1 MTNIL
6 SEKDYQKFLLKRL
19 EQDNGFVIRKAS
31 HYDRLF
37 AVDREMLFQF
47 LNATQLDTMEY
58 LRKIYKA
65 DLEDTIVSFINTE
78 TTKARGSL
86 IEVLKHGIEISNR
99 KLELMYTKPA
109 TTFNPEL
116 TKKYSQNIFSVME
129 EVWASDKE
137 RIDVV
142 IFLNGLAIIAFELKC
157 NTAGQSYQDAIYQFR
172 TERSPKTRLFLF
184 KAGTLVNFAMDLE
197 EVYMTT
203 RLDGDATFF
212 LPFNMGSGHGV
223 TAGAGNP
230 AFEDKY
236 SVSYMWEDILTKDTI
251 LDLIS
256 RFIFVA
262 VNEKVDEAAGKVK
275 RSESLIFPRY
285 HQLDAIR
292 KLLADVRENRTAQN
306 YLIQHSA
313 GSGKTNTIAWLAHR
327 LTSLHDADNKIIFDN
342 VVIVTD
348 RVVVDRQL
356 QKAIMGME
364 HKAGLI
370 RVMDDKCNS
379 ADLAIALNGNTKII
393 ATTIQKFPFI
403 VDSVKGLKEKHFAVI
418 IDEAHSSTAGK
429 DMAAVT
435 MALGSGEEAEA
446 DVEDMISSEI
456 KRNGKQANVSMFA
469 FTATPKPTTIQLFG
483 RLNPHGQREAFH
495 VYSMKQAIEE
505 GFILDVLQNYTEYAT
520 FFQINKEIEDDPRC
534 KTNGLIAWK
543 DAEGRTLKELMS
555 E

>member
-1 MTNIL
+1 MNNIL
-6 SEKDYQKFLLKRL
+6 SEKDFQKFLLERL
-19 EQDNGFVIRKAS
+19 ELDNGYIIRKATNF
-31 HYDRLF
+31 DRRF
-37 AVDREMLFQF
+37 AVDREMLFKF
-47 LNATQLDTMEY
+47 LNDTQPDTMAY
-58 LRKIYKA
+58 LRKIYK
-65 DLEDTIVSFINTE
+65 DGLEDTIVSFINAE
-78 TTKARGSL
+78 TTKTRGSL

-137 RIDVV
+137 RIDMV
-142 IFLNGLAIIAFELKC
+142 IFLNGLVIIAFELKC
-157 NTAGQSYQDAIYQFR
+157 NTAGQSCQDAIYQFR
-172 TERSPKTRLFLF
+172 TERNPKTRLFLF

-203 RLDGDATFF
+203 RLDGEATFF
-212 LPFNMGSGHGV
+212 LPFNMGNGHGV

-262 VNEKVDEAAGKVK
+262 VNEKVNDETGKVK
-275 RSESLIFPRY
+275 RRENLIFPRY

-306 YLIQHSA
+306 YLVQHSA

-379 ADLAIALNGNTKII
+379 VDLAIALNGNTKII

-403 VDSVKGLKEKHFAVI
+403 VDSVKGLKEKRFAVI

-435 MALGSGEEAEA
+435 MVLGSGEEVEA

-456 KRNGKQANVSMFA
+456 KRNGKQANVLYS
-469 FTATPKPTTIQLFG
+469 PSLPRPS
-483 RLNPHGQREAFH
+483 RLPF
-495 VYSMKQAIEE
+495 S
-505 GFILDVLQNYTEYAT
+505 FLD
-520 FFQINKEIEDDPRC
+520 I
-534 KTNGLIAWK
+534 
-543 DAEGRTLKELMS
+543 
-555 E
+555 